1 MKLRSGNKD
10 NQSLTPISHMGK
22 KELKIR
28 ENLLRS
34 YLHEKMD
41 ILTQSNNNDETIK
54 AIYEYY
60 EGMYDLIRIMKR
72 LKKDYRAIY
81 TAAVKSNKSIEN
93 QIKKLYKENEIYF
106 EINGC
111 KINIIEYLVEYRIFL
126 TKLL

>member
-10 NQSLTPISHMGK
+10 NQSLTPISQMGK

-93 QIKKLYKENEIYF
+93 QIKKLYKDNELYF
-106 EINGC
+106 EMNGC